1 MSVNLETKPSRTPI
15 ACFDSSYQLMG
26 ATSICHSRRDLPFA
40 EVAQARSLSSA
51 APRGRSNGPSR
62 SPSLPRIPTRVKSA
76 FRSLIGFGQPTDFEC
91 AVEGDTI
98 LCKSRSLPTRPR
110 PVMDPSMP
118 AIHFEPSSH
127 RVDLNVKRLSRKP
140 IAKPGP
146 VSRAMR
152 GFTLVELLV
161 VIAIIGVLVALL
173 LPAVQSARAAARR
186 TSCKNNLKQLGLATL
201 NYESTNGRFPI
212 GAAANEGSMWSY
224 YILPFVE
231 GGVSYSAATIEERAG
246 GQNFQWGNP
255 GRPYDNL
262 NDLPLEIRTNTAL
275 QETVFPP
282 MQCPAMDLQPQLD
295 VAMDNF
301 YVMNRVPSSYL
312 GNATGLID
320 NGYTAMC
327 PAPVLSTLTGKISSE
342 MTRFG
347 DLDGVIYSWSR
358 TKLSQI
364 EDGMSNTMLYGEAVH
379 DTEAQDRIGGR
390 RERDPGSHKDH
401 WAIGSDDIDIS
412 RSGAHGL
419 DVSECLGSLAVPI
432 NYQSRFP
439 DNSACELPGS
449 PISED
454 CQRVQLAFGS
464 VHPGGFQMV
473 RCDGSVDF
481 IEERVDAVVQAELG
495 TRASQTR
502 DGSCV
507 PLSP

>member
-1 MSVNLETKPSRTPI
+1 MNVDLETKRCRAQIDSFGSYKQLLSDNIRPSRRKYR
-15 ACFDSSYQLMG
+15 FV
-26 ATSICHSRRDLPFA
+26 
-40 EVAQARSLSSA
+40 EVAQACSSA
-51 APRGRSNGPSR
+51 AFCSQSDGPSLVTLLR
-62 SPSLPRIPTRVKSA
+62 TIPIWAKSTLQSLMGLSQPNELECTFEEDKNPSDSHTRAARARPPMDSRVPPIGFVPSGHRVKFYVQKRNRIPTAK
-76 FRSLIGFGQPTDFEC
+76 
-91 AVEGDTI
+91 
-98 LCKSRSLPTRPR
+98 
-110 PVMDPSMP
+110 PS
-118 AIHFEPSSH
+118 PSSGT
-127 RVDLNVKRLSRKP
+127 RS
-140 IAKPGP
+140 
-146 VSRAMR
+146 

-161 VIAIIGVLVALL
+161 VIAIIGTLVALL

-186 TSCKNNLKQLGLATL
+186 TSCINNLKQLGLATL

-224 YILPFVE
+224 YILPYVE

-255 GRPYDNL
+255 GGPYDNL

-275 QETVFPP
+275 QETVFPA
-282 MQCPAMDLQPQLD
+282 MLCPAMDLQPQLD
-295 VAMDNF
+295 VAMDSF

-327 PAPVLSTLTGKISSE
+327 PASVLSTRTGKLSNE

-347 DLDGVIYSWSR
+347 DLDGVIFSWSR
-358 TKLSQI
+358 IRLSQI

-412 RSGAHGL
+412 RRGAHGL

-432 NYQSRFP
+432 NYQARFP
-439 DNSACELPGS
+439 NNSACESPGS
-449 PISED
+449 PISLD

-464 VHPGGFQMV
+464 THPGGFQMV

-481 IEERVDAVVQAELG
+481 IEEQVDSAVQAELG